1 MRNRHTAPFS
11 CFTHTAAE
19 VAAQL
24 NCSTANVVTATR
36 RAMERIAREVLL
48 GETRITPTAEH
59 IGILVQDHGFQDAV
73 EHALTLRAKRGQTV
87 THDDAPTP
95 PASG

>member
-1 MRNRHTAPFS
+1 MRNQHTAPIN

-36 RAMERIAREVLL
+36 RAMERIARQVLMH
-48 GETRITPTAEH
+48 ETPITPTPEH
-59 IGILVQDHGFQDAV
+59 IGILLQDHGFQDAV

-87 THDDAPTP
+87 THDDADTP